1 MAIDYKKELESTAR
15 NMIFVHDP
23 DLLIKMIV
31 RMMVDKAKIAH
42 ASFFLHNKE
51 KQGYLLTASQGS
63 LHKKIPLDLVCIDKD
78 LMLLVLQWLL
88 PIRLKLFL
96 VHRW

>member
-31 RMMVDKAKIAH
+31 RMMVDKAKITH
-42 ASFFLHNKE
+42 ASFFLHNK
-51 KQGYLLTASQGS
+51 
-63 LHKKIPLDLVCIDKD
+63 KKT
-78 LMLLVLQWLL
+78 
-88 PIRLKLFL
+88 RLSTYGFPG
-96 VHRW
+96 VIA

>member
-1 MAIDYKKELESTAR
+1 MAIDYKKELQNAAK

-31 RMMVDKAKIAH
+31 RMMVDKAKITH

-51 KQGYLLTASQGS
+51 KQGYLLTASKGS
-63 LHKKIPLDLVCIDKD
+63 LGKKIPLDLICIDKCWRCS
-78 LMLLVLQWLL
+78 VNS
-88 PIRLKLFL
+88 
-96 VHRW
+96 